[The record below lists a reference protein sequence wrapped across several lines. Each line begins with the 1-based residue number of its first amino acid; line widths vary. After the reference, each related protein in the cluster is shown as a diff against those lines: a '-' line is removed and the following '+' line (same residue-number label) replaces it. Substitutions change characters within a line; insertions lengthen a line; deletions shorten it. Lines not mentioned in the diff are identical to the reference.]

1 MARSDKY
8 TSLTNKPSYY
18 SDFSNNL
25 DVNPA
30 TGFLAKITNENAV
43 KNSIKNIILTINGE
57 RFFQSTIGSKINAL
71 LFEPMDSPTA
81 IALENT
87 ISEAIKNNEPR
98 ANLKSVELYPDQ
110 DRNAYL
116 VTIIFS
122 IINIPEDITFN
133 FFLNRVR

>member
-43 KNSIKNIILTINGE
+43 KNSIKNIIFTINGE
-57 RFFQSTIGSKINAL
+57 RFFQST
-71 LFEPMDSPTA
+71 MDGPTA